1 MHNGPP
7 PPPHVTACGGGG
19 GGLSLQANFQKEGG
33 LTGPQLLEIFNDKK
47 SL

>member
-1 MHNGPP
+1 MHCIVGTPP
-7 PPPHVTACGGGG
+7 PLSAGGVEPASKFSKRG
-19 GGLSLQANFQKEGG
+19 GG

>member
-1 MHNGPP
+1 MHCIMGTPP
-7 PPPHVTACGGGG
+7 PFCRGDGG